1 MAKECRDVPDGP
13 NFSARE
19 RLALI
24 SHVNKLSACVGGA
37 ERIHQTVVPLNYA
50 RHTLRALT
58 IWLFSFPLTV
68 VKDLHL
74 MTGPALFLVSW
85 LLFGKNVQG

>member
-1 MAKECRDVPDGP
+1 MARELRDVPDGP
-13 NFSARE
+13 KFSARE

-24 SHVNKLSACVGGA
+24 AITNKLSACIGGA

-58 IWLFSFPLTV
+58 IWLFSFPFAV
-68 VKDLHL
+68 VKDLRL
-74 MTGPALFLVSW
+74 FTGPVLFVMSW
-85 LLFGKNVQG
+85 LLFGKC